1 MSGWLPADIENW
13 LGKNVH
19 RLDGPAQWAGTEP
32 NAVRKPWEPAAV
44 RMCMSASWPYE
55 QASGNQSIPAVY
67 KAVNSHE
74 QFLCDRSYLPATP
87 RDMRIFNQA
96 GVPAFG
102 IESRHPLRD
111 FDVIGTSIS
120 YIVLL
125 ANWVKLLQQSGIP
138 VRWRDREPGRWP
150 MVMTGGQAYCNPEA
164 MAPVVD
170 CVWLGEAEDEPGN
183 GGIGQVLQMIG
194 MFKQEG
200 AWDGDR
206 EGCYARLARAFNYL
220 YFPRYVSV
228 GYRDVER
235 VDGPSKQVAG
245 YSGLLSGQR
254 MPFSKRHVRDLDAI
268 APLDDPPLLFT
279 DPSMGSGDAEAQ
291 RGCPAWCTFCRL
303 SWATKPAR
311 QHSAEYMTGF
321 ASALQSSMGS
331 VEISPFGPDFP
342 FVTNKNAVLKSLLE
356 NVTDKIDTVA
366 QRVDDFISDDT
377 YLMLQA
383 SGGATSVTLGLE
395 GTSQRMRDLVGKA
408 TSEDEVREAVARGI
422 RAGFRKFKLF
432 MIVSL
437 PGEDEH
443 DLERIVALAE
453 DLAALRSSLAAEKV
467 TIQFSFT
474 PLLYEAQTPFQWF
487 SCWPVPDHALAGVIE
502 KLRQLGILSKLGTKA
517 APAKTHFFQAC
528 QRASRD
534 AGEAIVDVLEGLEQ
548 GSWGGV
554 PRDMPE
560 LLEAALRAHGFS
572 NGMADLFG
580 ERGYDDFLG
589 WEFIDTGVSRDLLW
603 QVYSRMRDFAR
614 HTRSEGYEEQFG
626 ANYHGQEWLVRCDE
640 GCMGKSCGAC
650 SRRDLEIRRD
660 YLKLADEDRRI
671 RVTGLRK
678 VDQSSVAMR
687 VRARLHRPE
696 EFRWA
701 DNSFARHV
709 LRRAGYRVQASLG
722 DGAPCVSK
730 SLIRF
735 ASDAHSFRDWT
746 CGMDYV
752 EFGLTKKLV
761 YGELGAFMLR
771 MAGELRPWIVLDR
784 YSVFHGSTSMRVS
797 EGPSLW
803 QLEVDDDPRVMG
815 GKLSL
820 WQAAAHVPLK
830 LHSEGAYFAGYTDEV
845 NGKDFVDDLWLV
857 RDGSRLLLKMMARR
871 RAGPYQVY
879 SAVTGKP
886 SWIEAG
892 VHPAVCLD
900 VLADVES
907 GGVCQRCG
915 NPMPVSLDGYAWD
928 GDWCWRCADV
938 MAGAA
943 IGYH

>member
-1 MSGWLPADIENW
+1 
-13 LGKNVH
+13 
-19 RLDGPAQWAGTEP
+19 
-32 NAVRKPWEPAAV
+32 
-44 RMCMSASWPYE
+44 MCMSASWPYE

-67 KAVNSHE
+67 KAVNLHE

-87 RDMRIFNQA
+87 RDMRIFTKA

-102 IESRHPLRD
+102 IESRHQLRD

-125 ANWVKLLQQSGIP
+125 ANWVKILQQSGIP

-170 CVWLGEAEDEPGN
+170 CVFLGEAEDEPGN
-183 GGIGQVLQMIG
+183 GGIGQVLQMVG

-200 AWDGDR
+200 IWDADR
-206 EGCYARLARAFNYL
+206 VACYTKLAQHFNNL
-220 YFPRYVSV
+220 YFPRFV
-228 GYRDVER
+228 DVEYEER
-235 VDGPSKQVAG
+235 GPAQSRNDSHLCDGGPAACKQVAG
-245 YSGLLSGQR
+245 YSSHLSGMR
-254 MPFSKRHVRDLDAI
+254 MPFRKRHVRDLDAI

-279 DPSMGSGDAEAQ
+279 DPSMGSADLEAQ

-311 QHSAEYMTGF
+311 QHSTEYLTGF
-321 ASALQSSMGS
+321 ASRLQANMGS

-383 SGGATSVTLGLE
+383 TGGASSVTLGLE

-443 DLERIVALAE
+443 DLERIVELARDLAE
-453 DLAALRSSLAAEKV
+453 LRSSLAAEKV

-487 SCWPVPDHALAGVIE
+487 SCWPVPDHALIGVIE
-502 KLRQLGILSKLGTKA
+502 ELRQLGILSKLGTKA
-517 APAKTHFFQAC
+517 EPNKTHFFQAC

-548 GSWGGV
+548 GCWGGV
-554 PRDMPE
+554 PRDMIVR
-560 LLEAALRAHGFS
+560 LEAALQAHGFS

-580 ERGYDDFLG
+580 ERGYYDFLG

-614 HTRSEGYEEQFG
+614 HTRSQDYEEQFG
-626 ANYHGQEWLVRCDE
+626 GNYHGQEWLVRCDE
-640 GCMGKSCGAC
+640 GCMGRSCGAC
-650 SRRDLEIRRD
+650 SRQDLEIRRE
-660 YLKLADEDRRI
+660 YLKIADEDRRI
-671 RVTGLRK
+671 RVTGIRK

-687 VRARLHRPE
+687 VRARLRRPE

-709 LRRAGYRVQASLG
+709 LRRAGYRAQASLG

-746 CGMDYV
+746 CGVDYL
-752 EFGLTKKLV
+752 EFGLTKRLT
-761 YGELGAFMLR
+761 YGELGSFMLR
-771 MAGELRPWIVLDR
+771 LSGELKPWIELDR
-784 YSVFHGSTSMRVS
+784 WSSFPGSTSMRSS

-803 QLEVDDDPRVMG
+803 QLEIDDDPGVLAGR
-815 GKLSL
+815 LRS
-820 WQAAAHVPLK
+820 WESSSYVPLK
-830 LHSEGAYFAGYTDEV
+830 LHSEGAYFAGYTEEV
-845 NGKDFVDDLWLV
+845 NGKDAVDDVWLA
-857 RDGSRLLLKMMARR
+857 RDGSRLLLRMMARR

-879 SAVTGKP
+879 AAVAGKA

-915 NPMPVSLDGYAWD
+915 SPMPTSLDGYAWD
-928 GDWCWRCADV
+928 GDLCWRCADE
-938 MAGAA
+938 MAGAV
-943 IGYH
+943 IRYK